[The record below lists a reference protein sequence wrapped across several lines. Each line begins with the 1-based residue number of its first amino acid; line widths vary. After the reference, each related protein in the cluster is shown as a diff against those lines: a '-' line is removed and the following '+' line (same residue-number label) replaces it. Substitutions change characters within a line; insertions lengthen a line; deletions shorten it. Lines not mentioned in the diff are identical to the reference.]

1 MIYSRYLAAVLAV
14 CFFTLA
20 ATAQRAE
27 VTLSLNEGFFDSLL
41 DTVFQNFDP
50 PQFPLR
56 DGEQTPGCD
65 ETITI
70 LREKDR
76 VRTAVRFR
84 GGAIAIPLAFS
95 GRYSLPL
102 VGCVDFTGTADANAA
117 LHFDPENQRII
128 ARAGVDRVSLSGT
141 KGVGGSLVASLVRGS
156 IEKKINPIEVI
167 KLDKLSFAFPV
178 RDAGNI
184 KLKAVSARTEPAW
197 GVLHI
202 HVTYEFLKG

>member
-1 MIYSRYLAAVLAV
+1 MSRKTFSALLALFFFAV
-14 CFFTLA
+14 A
-20 ATAQRAE
+20 ANAQRAE

-41 DTVFQNFDP
+41 DTVFQNFDA

-56 DGEQTPGCD
+56 EGEPTSGCD

-70 LREKDR
+70 LREKDK

-84 GGAIAIPLAFS
+84 GGVIAIPLAFS

-102 VGCVDFTGTADANAA
+102 VGCVDFSGTADASAV
-117 LHFDPENQRII
+117 LHFDLENQRIV
-128 ARAGVDRVSLSGT
+128 ARTNVNGISLTGT
-141 KGVGGSLVASLVRGS
+141 KGVGAGLVASLVRGS
-156 IEKKINPIEVI
+156 IDRKINPIEVI
-167 KLDKLSFAFPV
+167 KLDKMSFVFPV

-184 KLKAVSARTEPAW
+184 RLKAVSARTEPGL

-202 HVTYEFLKG
+202 HITYEFLKG